1 MPSFTC
7 PCCETPR
14 SQQHFASHLATHE
27 GDITQYI
34 VSKHDAYVTLK
45 KGEREPI
52 YCCFGCNK
60 TFATTT
66 AASSHYKKG
75 EDCRKKHKVFLF
87 SIDAIADGAGV
98 NVKLQKENVRLRL
111 ENENLRE
118 EMMADKRLGREAGLE
133 KRIKQAE
140 DYILMIREWLPRWIM
155 ERITPEESQK
165 LSNFWALEHN
175 PARGSS
181 QYKPPSDVVKDLK
194 QQLQNDEFLQMM
206 SIPTYESYC
215 QACDL
220 GPAMTTIALIPGQAF
235 WNIHYIPPKWKFS
248 VRNEVEIPK
257 KNESPSPSESDAT
270 SNTTENDY
278 YSEHD

>member
-1 MPSFTC
+1 MPTFHC
-7 PCCETPR
+7 PCCEEPR
-14 SQQHFASHLATHE
+14 SQTNFASHLATHE
-27 GDITQYI
+27 KDITQYI
-34 VSKHDAYVTLK
+34 VQKHDAYVAVK

-60 TFATTT
+60 TFSTTS
-66 AASSHYKKG
+66 AASQHYKKG
-75 EDCRKKHKVFLF
+75 EDCRRKNKAFLF

-98 NVKLQKENVRLRL
+98 NVKLQKEVVRLRL

-118 EMMADKRLGREAGLE
+118 DLMADKRLSREAGLE

-206 SIPTYESYC
+206 SIPTFESYC

-235 WNIHYIPPKWKFS
+235 WNIHYVPPKWKFT

-257 KNESPSPSESDAT
+257 KNESPSPSDSDVT